1 MTIVIY
7 PLIISF
13 SLYIMILIWF
23 IYGNYIKISSQI
35 SKGNPPVSII
45 IAIRNGEQSLP
56 NLMFDLSM
64 QNYSGKMEF
73 ILIDD
78 ESVDATKE
86 LIIKKSNQDKRFIYV
101 SSSIRAKK
109 LRHKKGALDVGIKK
123 ASNEWLLFTDVDC
136 RLGIGWV
143 KGMAKYFNTNADYI
157 VGLSEVE
164 NYNLL
169 VTKFQSLDFLMMM
182 IADRG
187 ATNHGKALACSGQN
201 QAYRKSLFEKVG
213 GFDKIS
219 NELQGDD
226 SLFLQLCR
234 KYNDITVEFADNVE
248 CRTISRQEK
257 AWAALIKQRIR
268 WAGDVKAMIRF
279 NLFCFLVILITFFS
293 SLLML
298 LIFLLGVFY
307 DFYYFSIFVKFSV
320 IHFIFELTLYSI
332 GIYKLNKPMKLTDFS
347 IWYLIHIPYIVCMGF
362 GNMFTNRLSWRG
374 RLD

>member
-123 ASNEWLLFTDVDC
+123 ASNDDYFQFQ
-136 RLGIGWV
+136 R
-143 KGMAKYFNTNADYI
+143 KGYFKLDNCDNNNMVFNRT
-157 VGLSEVE
+157 
-164 NYNLL
+164 
-169 VTKFQSLDFLMMM
+169 VTLRDTWK
-182 IADRG
+182 
-187 ATNHGKALACSGQN
+187 NN
-201 QAYRKSLFEKVG
+201 
-213 GFDKIS
+213 
-219 NELQGDD
+219 N
-226 SLFLQLCR
+226 
-234 KYNDITVEFADNVE
+234 
-248 CRTISRQEK
+248 
-257 AWAALIKQRIR
+257 
-268 WAGDVKAMIRF
+268 
-279 NLFCFLVILITFFS
+279 
-293 SLLML
+293 
-298 LIFLLGVFY
+298 
-307 DFYYFSIFVKFSV
+307 
-320 IHFIFELTLYSI
+320 
-332 GIYKLNKPMKLTDFS
+332 
-347 IWYLIHIPYIVCMGF
+347 
-362 GNMFTNRLSWRG
+362 
-374 RLD
+374 